1 MLEISKRRKDQN
13 VGETHMLASPN
24 RLQFDSRETPKR
36 VKSGGRRWTGLAGSA
51 GLLLVAM
58 GVSGCG
64 SARPIRYYQLEV
76 PEIVTTSPDAAT
88 YPITIVLG
96 PLITSHL
103 YREDHVVYSTDS
115 EGMGT
120 YDYQRWAEPPTE
132 MIESILLREIRNTN
146 HFREVYSQKTAVHG
160 DYILRGHLYDFKE
173 VSSPNLLARVA
184 FDLELHDTKT
194 GAIVWAKTYRHDE
207 PVSVKEPAAVVSALD
222 KNVEHGL
229 HEAADSMAAY
239 FAANPPAAK

>member
-1 MLEISKRRKDQN
+1 MIRTH
-13 VGETHMLASPN
+13 VGEQKMLATASSVK
-24 RLQFDSRETPKR
+24 FHWRESKCCAARPRKT
-36 VKSGGRRWTGLAGSA
+36 RRPWLGLALA
-51 GLLLVAM
+51 PALAIVPLLAAVAL
-58 GVSGCG
+58 SGCG